1 MGIITDLPCE
11 GDSIFTIEPLFEP
24 LSRPKGLD
32 TRICISSEV
41 SSSNDSRFVGID
53 CTLTGVGFGADN
65 SYIM

>member
-11 GDSIFTIEPLFEP
+11 GDNIFTIEPLFEP

-41 SSSNDSRFVGID
+41 SSSNGSRFVGID
-53 CTLTGVGFGADN
+53 WTLTGVELGADN

>member
-11 GDSIFTIEPLFEP
+11 GDTIFTIEPLFAP
-24 LSRPKGLD
+24 LSRPRGLD
-32 TRICISSEV
+32 TRICISSGV

-53 CTLTGVGFGADN
+53 WTLTGAGLGADN

>member
-41 SSSNDSRFVGID
+41 SSSKDSRFVG
-53 CTLTGVGFGADN
+53 TLTGVELGADN

>member
-41 SSSNDSRFVGID
+41 SSSNDSRFVG
-53 CTLTGVGFGADN
+53 TLTGVELGADN